1 EDSAPLVEVLSE
13 LIADPG
19 RIEIVGTA
27 DSVAL
32 AVVAIGAARADVVI
46 VDLQLRDGNGFEVV
60 MAIRAL
66 PANEDTV
73 VILFTN
79 HLSRALEKR
88 AHEVGANFFFD
99 KSRDHAKI
107 IELIQEKA
115 RQRFGRGPR
124 RRGRRSRSSL
134 LRGRFVPTHSCA
146 VNPATP
152 LSTRSK

>member
-1 EDSAPLVEVLSE
+1 MPVTPVRVFIVEDSPPLVEVLSE

-19 RIEIVGTA
+19 RIEIAGTA

-32 AVVAIGAARADVVI
+32 AVEAIRAARADVVI

-60 MAIRAL
+60 AAIRAM
-66 PANEDTV
+66 PDNEETV

-88 AHEVGANFFFD
+88 AHEVGADLFLD

-107 IELIQEKA
+107 IELVQEKA
-115 RQRFGRGPR
+115 RRRFG
-124 RRGRRSRSSL
+124 
-134 LRGRFVPTHSCA
+134 
-146 VNPATP
+146 
-152 LSTRSK
+152 